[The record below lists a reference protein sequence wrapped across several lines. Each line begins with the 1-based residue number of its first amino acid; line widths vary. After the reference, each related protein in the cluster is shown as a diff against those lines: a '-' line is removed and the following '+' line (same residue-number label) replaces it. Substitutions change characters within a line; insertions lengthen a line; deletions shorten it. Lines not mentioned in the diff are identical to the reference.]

1 GCVFLPRSA
10 KDTPLAQA
18 AKNRIFVDDPQWAFA
33 QVLELVEREL
43 NKRSLSN
50 VPDAK
55 AQIHSEARLS
65 PGVFVGAFSVVERLA
80 AVGKGTWIGPQCYLG
95 PQVKVGKD
103 CRIYPHVVIRERCEI
118 GDRVIIQPGAVIGS
132 DGFGFS
138 TDRKTGNHRKI
149 PQIGNVVVENDVE
162 IGANVAIDR
171 ATIG

>member
-1 GCVFLPRSA
+1 KTQERKPMKITLKELADLTHGDLEGDAGAALSGAAGLLEASPQDVSFLGNPKYTAQVAGSRAGCVFLPRSA

-65 PGVFVGAFSVVERLA
+65 PGVFVGAFSVVE
-80 AVGKGTWIGPQCYLG
+80 
-95 PQVKVGKD
+95 
-103 CRIYPHVVIRERCEI
+103 
-118 GDRVIIQPGAVIGS
+118 
-132 DGFGFS
+132 
-138 TDRKTGNHRKI
+138 
-149 PQIGNVVVENDVE
+149 
-162 IGANVAIDR
+162 
-171 ATIG
+171 